1 MFAEH
6 VQQHPCF
13 TSSVFPLALSNTS
26 RTSETALT
34 PSSNS
39 KIKTKLSDSEAQLL
53 ADCSF
58 AKIQRQQSAASAQI
72 EQVIPILKRGR
83 SKQKAC
89 DRIMQLMLSYP
100 GAFVPSSIHG
110 QNVFTG
116 KQDSEKNTVYF
127 LELCEESGDTV
138 YLCRSSFFV
147 STPLQSWYSDRV
159 IGLKSHAIT
168 RLLTRSSMRSASDSF
183 NLEELARYLLEL
195 ANAQAV
201 YLDGY
206 PVEVP
211 ALIEHGW
218 CMSIAQDKARAIL
231 TYREGLPIVLTI
243 AKSIIAG
250 GEHARAEM
258 LPPKSIFKKPRMHM
272 DLGRVLAV

>member
-1 MFAEH
+1 MLADR
-6 VQQHPCF
+6 VQQNPRC

-26 RTSETALT
+26 RTYEAALT

-39 KIKTKLSDSEAQLL
+39 KVTTKLSDSDAQLL
-53 ADCSF
+53 ADSCF

-72 EQVIPILKRGR
+72 EQVMPILKRGR

-110 QNVFTG
+110 QSIFTG

-127 LELCEESGDTV
+127 LELCEESGNTV

-159 IGLKSHAIT
+159 IGLKSHAIA
-168 RLLTRSSMRSASDSF
+168 RMFTRSSVLSASDSLS
-183 NLEELARYLLEL
+183 LEELASYLLQL
-195 ANAQAV
+195 AGAHAA
-201 YLDGY
+201 YLDRY
-206 PVEVP
+206 PLEAP
-211 ALIEHGW
+211 ALIKQGW
-218 CMSIAQDKARAIL
+218 CIAFAQDKARAIL
-231 TYREGLPIVLTI
+231 THRETMPIVLTI
-243 AKSIIAG
+243 AKSNIAD
-250 GEHARAEM
+250 GENARAEM
-258 LPPKSIFKKPRMHM
+258 LPPKSMFKKPRMHM
-272 DLGRVLAV
+272 DLGRVLGV